1 MSALIG
7 VRSKG
12 VFVMSDSENGSND
25 EGDEKLRKK
34 LALREGEEILL
45 VRRPSVFAFMPA
57 YFVGLCVL
65 LIHLFFGWAKAPQD
79 AEWYVDAFY
88 LFVEVSGWGGGAGFA
103 FVMLFF
109 TWLNRLINHP
119 ASGKWMT
126 GILLLA
132 SLTPFLLHI
141 DDVMRLVSDST
152 FEMPIE
158 WDFTLF
164 GIFWTAI
171 IWGITFWYQRSF
183 LYVVTDDRV
192 IHHQSFIYERDGLEF
207 LHEKIVAVM
216 KRRTPIG
223 AMFGYATVYCNI
235 GDQSHIA
242 TETVGGSIGVSP
254 DTSQTKGLSKWLG
267 RFFFMMTYQRTI
279 KSDRFTPDI
288 SFYGI
293 TKWEEAKELIAR
305 LMDENS
311 AVTKAEEQLQ
321 VQKQMVELM
330 SQAQGVPS
338 SSDIPEPVGVEDTT
352 DPASA
357 EGSLDDLD
365 ADMDL
370 N

>member
-1 MSALIG
+1 
-7 VRSKG
+7 
-12 VFVMSDSENGSND
+12 MSDSENGSND

>member
-1 MSALIG
+1 MYALIAIK
-7 VRSKG
+7 SSG
-12 VFVMSDSENGSND
+12 VFVVTSGEIDGTGERD
-25 EGDEKLRKK
+25 IKLRKK
-34 LALREGEEILL
+34 LALRDDEEILL
-45 VRRPSVFAFMPA
+45 VRSPSIFAFMPA
-57 YFVGLCVL
+57 YFIGLCVL
-65 LIHLFFGWAKAPQD
+65 VIHLFFGWAESPQD
-79 AEWYVDAFY
+79 AEWYVQAF
-88 LFVEVSGWGGGAGFA
+88 FVFVKVSGWGGGAGFA

-126 GILLLA
+126 GVLLL
-132 SLTPFLLHI
+132 SSFTPFLLHI
-141 DDVMRLVSDST
+141 DDVMRTFSDST
-152 FEMPIE
+152 FEMPIS
-158 WDFTLF
+158 WNFTFF
-164 GIFWTAI
+164 GIFWTVI
-171 IWGITFWYQRSF
+171 IWAITFWYQRSF

-242 TETVGGSIGVSP
+242 TETVGGAIGVSP
-254 DTSQTKGLSKWLG
+254 DTSQSKGIGKWLG
-267 RFFFMMTYQRTI
+267 RFFFMLTYQRTI
-279 KSDRFTPDI
+279 KTDRFTPDI

-293 TKWEEAKELIAR
+293 TKWEEARELISK

-330 SQAQGVPS
+330 SKAQGVMPGD
-338 SSDIPEPVGVEDTT
+338 DIPEAVGVESTPEPT
-352 DPASA
+352 AGEA
-357 EGSLDDLD
+357 SLDDLD
-365 ADMDL
+365 GDMDL

>member
-1 MSALIG
+1 
-7 VRSKG
+7 
-12 VFVMSDSENGSND
+12 MSDGENESSG
-25 EGDEKLRKK
+25 EGYSKLRKK
-34 LALREGEEILL
+34 LALRDDEEILL
-45 VRRPSVFAFMPA
+45 VRRPSIFAFMPS
-57 YFVGLCVL
+57 YFIGLCVL
-65 LIHLFFGWAKAPQD
+65 VIHLFFGWAESPQD
-79 AEWYVDAFY
+79 AEWYVEAFF
-88 LFVEVSGWGGGAGFA
+88 LFVKVSGWGGGAGFA

-119 ASGKWMT
+119 ASGRWMT
-126 GILLLA
+126 SILLL
-132 SLTPFLLHI
+132 SSFTPFLLHI
-141 DDVMRLVSDST
+141 DDVMRKFSDST
-152 FEMPIE
+152 FEMPIS
-158 WDFTLF
+158 WNFTFF
-164 GIFWTAI
+164 GIFWTVI
-171 IWGITFWYQRSF
+171 IWGITWWYQRSF

-242 TETVGGSIGVSP
+242 TETVGGSIGISP
-254 DTSQTKGLSKWLG
+254 DTSQTKGISKWIG
-267 RFFFMMTYQRTI
+267 RLFFMITYQRTI
-279 KSDRFTPDI
+279 KVDRFTPDI

-330 SQAQGVPS
+330 SKAQGVMPGD
-338 SSDIPEPVGVEDTT
+338 DIPESVGVEETAEPTPT
-352 DPASA
+352 DD
-357 EGSLDDLD
+357 SLDDLD